1 MSVDMDVVGVMAAY
15 LLLMMVPCDPKHIG
29 AILNILNIL

>member
-1 MSVDMDVVGVMAAY
+1 MDVVGVMAAY
-15 LLLMMVPCDPKHIG
+15 FPVVRVRMYVG